1 MDSLSKQA
9 RYRGVTHVRVDF
21 DTQKDVM
28 KRFGAS
34 DRSTL
39 IMFRGKKEVGRL
51 YGETGEKEI
60 KALIDK
66 GL

>member
-1 MDSLSKQA
+1 MDSLNKQA
-9 RYRGVTHVRVDF
+9 KYRAVVQLRVDY
-21 DTQKDVM
+21 DTQQDIM

-51 YGETGEKEI
+51 YAETGDKEI
-60 KALIDK
+60 QALIDK

>member
-9 RYRGVTHVRVDF
+9 KYSTITQFRVDF

-28 KRFGAS
+28 KRFGAT

-51 YGETGEKEI
+51 FGETGDKEI

>member
-9 RYRGVTHVRVDF
+9 KYSTITQFRVDF

-28 KRFGAS
+28 KRFGAT

-39 IMFRGKKEVGRL
+39 IMFRGNKEVGRL
-51 YGETGEKEI
+51 YGMTGDKDI
-60 KALIDK
+60 QGLLDK

>member
-1 MDSLSKQA
+1 MNSLYKQP
-9 RYRGVTHVRVDF
+9 RYAAVTHIRVDY

-28 KRFGAS
+28 RRFGAS

-51 YGETGEKEI
+51 FGETGDKEI

>member
-1 MDSLSKQA
+1 MNSLYKQS
-9 RYRGVTHVRVDF
+9 RYGAITHIRVDF

-28 KRFGAS
+28 KRFGAT

-39 IMFRGKKEVGRL
+39 IMFRGNKEVGRL
-51 YGETGEKEI
+51 YGVTGEKEI
-60 KALIDK
+60 QALLDK